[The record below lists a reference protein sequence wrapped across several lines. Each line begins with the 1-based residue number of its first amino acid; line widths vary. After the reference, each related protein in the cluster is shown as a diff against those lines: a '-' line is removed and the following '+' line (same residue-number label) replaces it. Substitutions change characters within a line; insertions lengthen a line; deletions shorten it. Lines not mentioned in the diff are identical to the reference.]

1 MKRLALLGQ
10 AAEAMAS
17 VVADEEGAYEPAL
30 REAAIFRNGELESD
44 CKLFHLDVSESGVA
58 KAITHLIPITVTESN
73 KLLVAV
79 PLRAWHRQLSR
90 RFLPRNGL
98 SKPVCVEV
106 PGLFPDT
113 DEEAVLKVWVGFLS
127 EELIPGARF
136 GRSSFDE
143 ALGFVDE
150 HEQVVEP
157 LAQSLVDVAND
168 QFGFFSAA
176 SQTSERV
183 PECPYEEPLVDRVA
197 GLEDQLLQIKGMIE
211 GLSQNL
217 KPKTDIHVAKPKA
230 VPVKYQGL
238 DPGML
243 ASARAAG
250 VPEEHLRRL
259 SNLAQK
265 PNNME
270 DVPVLRGRRKNVL
283 SESEDEE
290 AEVEEAEVDESS
302 PHSAVEKAVLQLTKL
317 VTTMSKKKR
326 RAGAGLESIL
336 DKTDAAGSGEASS
349 SSHGSRSKAAAYV
362 KLKAALTEKPEWIYQ
377 SIEERLEE
385 DFGAMRSA
393 PSSQTVAASARGWLE
408 YRSKLGHYPSTIR
421 FSWILAGALDNLRQG
436 EVSQARARLA
446 LALAA
451 VDQAALDG
459 GSWSLASEFLL
470 EVPPP
475 FSSFQNRRAPDP
487 SEQVA
492 TRLVE
497 DRFLDVMLWRIR
509 DRDSYLESRKRLAAS
524 AKARQQPGPDA
535 PPGGPPYP
543 TPKPK
548 GKAKSQPAA
557 QESAGGNQ

>member
-1 MKRLALLGQ
+1 MLGLDI
-10 AAEAMAS
+10 ETMAS
-17 VVADEEGAYEPAL
+17 VVADEEGAYEPTL

-44 CKLFHLDVSESGVA
+44 CKLFHLDVSESGIA
-58 KAITHLIPITVTESN
+58 KAITHLIPITVTDGS

-127 EELIPGARF
+127 EELIPGARY
-136 GRSSFDE
+136 GRSAFEE
-143 ALGFVDE
+143 ALGFIDE

-176 SQTSERV
+176 SQTSEKV

-197 GLEDQLLQIKGMIE
+197 GLEDQLLQIKSMIE
-211 GLSQNL
+211 GLGQNL
-217 KPKTDIHVAKPKA
+217 KPKANVIVANPKM
-230 VPVKYQGL
+230 VPAKYPGL
-238 DPGML
+238 DPGVL

-250 VPEEHLRRL
+250 VPEEHLKRL
-259 SNLAQK
+259 ANLSQK

-270 DVPVLRGRRKNVL
+270 DVPAFRGRRKNVL
-283 SESEDEE
+283 SESEDED
-290 AEVEEAEVDESS
+290 AEGEEEAAGESS
-302 PHSAVEKAVLQLTKL
+302 PQSAVEKAVLQLTKL
-317 VTTMSKKKR
+317 VTTMSKRKKR
-326 RAGAGLESIL
+326 AGVGLESIL
-336 DKTDAAGSGEASS
+336 DKTEAAGSGEASS

-385 DFGAMRSA
+385 DFGTMRSA
-393 PSSQTVAASARGWLE
+393 PSSQAVAATARGWLE
-408 YRSKLGHYPSTIR
+408 HRSKLGHYPSTIR
-421 FSWILAGALDNLRQG
+421 FSWIIAGALDNLRQG
-436 EVSQARARLA
+436 
-446 LALAA
+446 
-451 VDQAALDG
+451 LDG
-459 GSWSLASEFLL
+459 GSWSLANEFLL

-475 FSSFQNRRAPDP
+475 FSAFQNRRAPDP

-524 AKARQQPGPDA
+524 AKARQQPGGD
-535 PPGGPPYP
+535 PPTARPPYP
-543 TPKPK
+543 VPKPK

-557 QESAGGNQ
+557 QEPAGGNQ